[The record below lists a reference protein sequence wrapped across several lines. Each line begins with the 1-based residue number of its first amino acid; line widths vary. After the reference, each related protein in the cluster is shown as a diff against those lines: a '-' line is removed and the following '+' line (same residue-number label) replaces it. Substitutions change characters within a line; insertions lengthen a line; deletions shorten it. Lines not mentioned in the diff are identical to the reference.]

1 MIVDYQQKGDFM
13 KKFLKTIIPIIVIV
27 AALILFLNWAN
38 KTEKYE
44 CEIEEIQSGIYAR
57 YQSTASSIPADN
69 YEIITVC
76 INGQLI
82 TYEGNV
88 EFIFVENENKIKVTE
103 KPNIVHSDTLL
114 CLATSKYISI
124 TISLT
129 ICLLRQKYLKYCLE
143 LASTTREQLR
153 PLICLATQN
162 KLHLRV
168 RLEWRVYIQIKS
180 KIAMTI
186 IITSRQLVNNW
197 LSFLI

>member
-1 MIVDYQQKGDFM
+1 MKRDFM
-13 KKFLKTIIPIIVIV
+13 KKFFKTIISIIVIA

-103 KPNIVHSDTLL
+103 KPNIVHSD
-114 CLATSKYISI
+114 KVI
-124 TISLT
+124 
-129 ICLLRQKYLKYCLE
+129 
-143 LASTTREQLR
+143 
-153 PLICLATQN
+153 
-162 KLHLRV
+162 
-168 RLEWRVYIQIKS
+168 VYIPKDSVEYLGIVGIGK
-180 KIAMTI
+180 
-186 IITSRQLVNNW
+186 
-197 LSFLI
+197 

>member
-1 MIVDYQQKGDFM
+1 MRIKTIITDYQQKRDFM
-13 KKFLKTIIPIIVIV
+13 KNFFKTIISIIVIV

-103 KPNIVHSDTLL
+103 KPNIVHSD
-114 CLATSKYISI
+114 KVI
-124 TISLT
+124 
-129 ICLLRQKYLKYCLE
+129 
-143 LASTTREQLR
+143 
-153 PLICLATQN
+153 
-162 KLHLRV
+162 
-168 RLEWRVYIQIKS
+168 VYIPKDSVEHLGIVGIGK
-180 KIAMTI
+180 
-186 IITSRQLVNNW
+186 
-197 LSFLI
+197 